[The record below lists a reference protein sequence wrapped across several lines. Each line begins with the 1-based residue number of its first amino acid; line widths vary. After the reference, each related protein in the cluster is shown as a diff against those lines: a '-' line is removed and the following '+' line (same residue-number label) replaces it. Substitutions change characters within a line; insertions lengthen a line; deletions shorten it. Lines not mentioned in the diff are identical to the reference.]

1 MRRVILMCALG
12 AGLGLGCGPSAPRA
26 VSAVAG
32 LPEYTPA
39 EAAVFGDTLSSTIF
53 GLPAEIRPQDDP
65 KLGERT
71 RRADT
76 VVLVRVSTISA
87 ESLAG
92 VRGYSI
98 SIVAEGR
105 PLSGQE
111 PEGSIELH
119 IGPGNPSLSRV
130 QTADSALMGRRF
142 LLFMKRY
149 SDDGEPRLHFHG
161 EGDNPEVRKAIE
173 TAKALDAVKDR
184 VQTPH

>member
-1 MRRVILMCALG
+1 MRRVILISALG
-12 AGLGLGCGPSAPRA
+12 ASLGLGCGSSAPRA

-32 LPEYTPA
+32 LPDYTPA
-39 EAAVFGDTLSSTIF
+39 EAAVFGDTLSSAVF
-53 GLPAEIRPQDDP
+53 GLPAEIPARDDT

-76 VVLVRVSTISA
+76 IVRVRVSTISA

-92 VRGYSI
+92 VRGYSL
-98 SIVAEGR
+98 SVVPEEK
-105 PLSGQE
+105 PLAGQT
-111 PEGSIELH
+111 PEASIEIH

-130 QTADSALMGRRF
+130 QTADAALIGRRF
-142 LLFMKRY
+142 LLFAKRY

-161 EGDNPEVRKAIE
+161 EADTPEVRKAIE
-173 TAKALDAVKDR
+173 NAKALDAVKDR